1 MFLSNETGG
10 RDFPTF
16 DIYCGPSLD
25 PSYLCSLNSFKIV
38 SASCH
43 QESASSIHIY
53 FIYSFYVQDV
63 DFVSPPAPTSSAG
76 DGQRGFRLEYR
87 QIPCSTWFVKI
98 GFVKARFHVVRD
110 LLSLALS
117 KSTPP
122 SHIFYKLGSVDRQS
136 ISCGNILDKSEWDLN
151 EDSIKNRISIVNTLF
166 MILNSLSWPLKLYR
180 SEYWFCNICMKYF
193 VTMYQVIELKSSKLI
208 AHTAGIPSI
217 AKQAKSQPSSQHICP
232 TLTPAE
238 RSQVDHLT
246 TPWPWWNLRK
256 KKGVIMSQKAWLLT
270 IVYWLTDN

>member
-1 MFLSNETGG
+1 MHMNMFLSNETGG

-38 SASCH
+38 SASRH

-98 GFVKARFHVVRD
+98 GFVKVKPLPLNFPQSRVCQAFDLMWKYTQQVWVGSQWRFNKKQ
-110 LLSLALS
+110 LS
-117 KSTPP
+117 
-122 SHIFYKLGSVDRQS
+122 
-136 ISCGNILDKSEWDLN
+136 ILY
-151 EDSIKNRISIVNTLF
+151 
-166 MILNSLSWPLKLYR
+166 SW
-180 SEYWFCNICMKYF
+180 
-193 VTMYQVIELKSSKLI
+193 
-208 AHTAGIPSI
+208 
-217 AKQAKSQPSSQHICP
+217 SQFQCHG
-232 TLTPAE
+232 
-238 RSQVDHLT
+238 H
-246 TPWPWWNLRK
+246 
-256 KKGVIMSQKAWLLT
+256 
-270 IVYWLTDN
+270 